1 MFIWRGVGV
10 ALVRVVRRVRVRRRR
25 FILDCWSRCSVG
37 GLSCVIDIRS
47 GMEMCGV
54 LLLLMLVSICAD
66 RTSYLY
72 PSTPSPIPTQPFIY

>member
-25 FILDCWSRCSVG
+25 FILDCWSWCSVG
-37 GLSCVIDIRS
+37 GLNCVIDIKS

-54 LLLLMLVSICAD
+54 LLLFVVDVGFYMC
-66 RTSYLY
+66 
-72 PSTPSPIPTQPFIY
+72 